1 MSALATPASFLDGL
15 DNETRELLLAV
26 STPVSFTAGSTLVRH
41 GEAARGAY
49 VLREGSVE
57 AVVTLPG
64 GESLTVARLGPGS
77 VFGEMALIDLG
88 TCTATV
94 RATTA
99 VDGWFVAN
107 EEFRALVSR
116 RQPAAIRLQH
126 AVTLILA
133 EKLAALNAQ
142 LLACAA
148 PEDRQAREAV
158 SGVDPLAKVARSRG
172 ARFDAASF
180 LPRLAFF
187 ERFSTDEIDE
197 VVCRA
202 SYVEVPRGQ
211 GIFAASTPAASAFVV
226 VRGAAEIVAL
236 REERERRI
244 AVLGPGQL
252 IGYLSVLRGRAHT
265 SFAFARES
273 ALLLDFPAA
282 GFRELYFGQSRACAL
297 LRHAVQRSLLASMGR
312 TNRSLTRLLSQAKLE
327 SPRSAAPLEAALHG
341 QITTVAPA

>member
-1 MSALATPASFLDGL
+1 MNAAPRSFLDGL
-15 DNETRELLLAV
+15 DAEARELLLSVA
-26 STPVSFTAGSTLVRH
+26 TPVSFMAGSTLVRH

-64 GESLTVARLGPGS
+64 GESLTVARLGPGA

-94 RATTA
+94 RASSA

-107 EEFRALVSR
+107 EEFRALVSQR
-116 RQPAAIRLQH
+116 HPAAIRLQH

-148 PEDRQAREAV
+148 PEDRAARDAV
-158 SGVDPLAKVARSRG
+158 GGVDPLAKVARSRH
-172 ARFDAASF
+172 APFDAASF
-180 LPRLAFF
+180 LPRLPFF
-187 ERFSTDEIDE
+187 ERFGAQEIDE
-197 VVCRA
+197 VACRA
-202 SYVEVPRGQ
+202 SYVEAPRGH
-211 GIFAASTPAASAFVV
+211 GIFAAGTPAASAFIV
-226 VRGAAEIVAL
+226 VRGAAEVAAI
-236 REERERRI
+236 RGSCERRVAI
-244 AVLGPGQL
+244 LGPGQMV
-252 IGYLSVLRGRAHT
+252 GYLSVLRECPHT

-282 GFRELYFGQSRACAL
+282 SFRELYFGETRACAL

-312 TNRSLTRLLSQAKLE
+312 TNRALTRLLSQAKLD
-327 SPRSAAPLEAALHG
+327 SPPSAAPLEAALHG
-341 QITTVAPA
+341 QITTVAAA